1 MASTPGRPVRDAP
14 YHDPVA
20 CFYYRY
26 GRLAA
31 RAALGVLLGAVSA
44 LQPLITPII
53 TRPTPSGYK
62 LVRTLGVQSP
72 HVVGTEVVLFLGV

>member
-26 GRLAA
+26 ERLAT
-31 RAALGVLLGAVSA
+31 RAALGVLLGTVSA
-44 LQPLITPII
+44 LQRSS
-53 TRPTPSGYK
+53 RPS
-62 LVRTLGVQSP
+62 
-72 HVVGTEVVLFLGV
+72 